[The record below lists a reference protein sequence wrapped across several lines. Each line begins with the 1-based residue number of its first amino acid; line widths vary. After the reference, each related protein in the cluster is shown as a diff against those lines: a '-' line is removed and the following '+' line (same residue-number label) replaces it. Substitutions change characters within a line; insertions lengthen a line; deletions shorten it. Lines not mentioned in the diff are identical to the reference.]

1 MCLLQKKVELPKEV
15 LKEFVDIL
23 DRYKDFVGEMP
34 LRNGFLIK
42 KSPNKATVTLDR
54 DDNIYTV
61 KMIYVHN
68 KWKLVGTPNIWDNIK
83 DLTMI

>member
-1 MCLLQKKVELPKEV
+1 MCLLQNKVELPKEV

-68 KWKLVGTPNIWDNIK
+68 KWEFVGTPSIWDNIK